1 MGLAVEGNHSVLKH
15 FRASE
20 CIVLA
25 VVMAIA
31 IFSAGLDWCDYEPYE
46 RYKGWLLAILGIAV
60 VYSTIP
66 ALIRCGMS
74 GGVKSVW
81 SVVRASLAIL
91 AFSLLVFYGSYYWI
105 ADAAPL
111 NAKPS
116 DKFLNFPPVIAALWT
131 AGMGWYIH
139 FQATSKNHRTTNS
152 FNLVMQTRTSK
163 EFLERT
169 RAVQAVYP
177 FGAKVPKEDSTHF
190 GTAAMRELQEARDAA
205 AASAPAG
212 TPPADFT
219 AIERKVIA
227 IDGLKYLLN
236 YYEFMAV
243 GIAANDLEEEMLYET
258 ISENVCS
265 LYERAENY
273 IEHTHANGQPL
284 AFEALELLVKRWR
297 KMLEDE
303 KHQKLHGGS

>member
-1 MGLAVEGNHSVLKH
+1 MSLAVEGNHSVLGH
-15 FRASE
+15 LRISE
-20 CIVLA
+20 RIVLA
-25 VVMAIA
+25 VVLAVA
-31 IFSAGLDWCDYEPYE
+31 LFSAGLDWCDYEPYE

-60 VYSTIP
+60 VYATVP

-105 ADAAPL
+105 ADASAVGS
-111 NAKPS
+111 KPS

-152 FNLVMQTRTSK
+152 FNLLMQTRTSK

-169 RAVQAVYP
+169 RSVQAVYP
-177 FGAKVPKEDSTHF
+177 FGTKVPQEDSAHF
-190 GTAAMRELQEARDAA
+190 RTTAMRDLQQARDAA
-205 AASAPAG
+205 ASNPPPG
-212 TPPADFT
+212 TPPADFS
-219 AIERKVIA
+219 AVERKVVA
-227 IDGLKYLLN
+227 IDSLKYLLN

-243 GIAANDLEEEMLYET
+243 GIAANDLEEGMLYET

-273 IEHTHANGQPL
+273 IEYTHANGQPL
-284 AFEALELLVKRWR
+284 AFSAVGLLVKRWR
-297 KMLEDE
+297 KLLEDE
-303 KHQKLHGGS
+303 KHKKLHGGP